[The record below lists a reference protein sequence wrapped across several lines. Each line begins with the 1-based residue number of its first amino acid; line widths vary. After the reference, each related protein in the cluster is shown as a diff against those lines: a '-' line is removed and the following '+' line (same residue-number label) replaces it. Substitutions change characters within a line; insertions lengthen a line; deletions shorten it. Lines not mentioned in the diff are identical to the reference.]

1 MRKSPFLKT
10 VLIITLA
17 VIFIPMLFIVIWSF
31 TARWPWP
38 SLIPA
43 KLTMRTINDLFF
55 TSSKLIKLLGSS
67 FSLAMATAV
76 ISTIIGIMTARAT
89 ELYSIKGKRF
99 IYFGNL
105 LPLLIPGT
113 VFAIGIHIVLI
124 RLGLS
129 DTIAG
134 VLLVHI
140 VAAVPYCMT
149 IMTDLTAAVG
159 DHLEEQAMVL
169 GASPMRAFF
178 AGSMPQLMPG
188 ILSSM
193 SMAFILSYSQYF
205 TTLLIGGGKV
215 KTIALVL
222 VPYIQS
228 GDRALASI
236 YSIVYV
242 ASALMIFF
250 ILEFL
255 MHLSRKRSEA

>member
-1 MRKSPFLKT
+1 MRKSVFLKS
-10 VLIITLA
+10 VLVFTLIAII
-17 VIFIPMLFIVIWSF
+17 VPMLLIALWSF

-38 SLIPA
+38 SLVPT
-43 KLTMRTINDLFF
+43 KLSMRTINDALFA
-55 TSSKLIKLLGSS
+55 SNKLIKLLWSS
-67 FSLAMATAV
+67 FILAMATAL
-76 ISTIIGIMTARAT
+76 ISTLIGLMTARAT
-89 ELYSIKGKRF
+89 ELYSIRGKKL
-99 IYFGNL
+99 IYFGSL

-113 VFAIGIHIVLI
+113 VFTIGIHIALI
-124 RLGLS
+124 RIGLS
-129 DTIAG
+129 DTVAG

-140 VAAVPYCMT
+140 VSAVPYCIT

-169 GASPMRAFF
+169 GAPPLTAFF
-178 AGSMPQLMPG
+178 SVSLPQLMPG

-215 KTIALVL
+215 KTLALVL

-228 GDRALASI
+228 GDRALASV

-242 ASALMIFF
+242 GSALLIFF
-250 ILEFL
+250 ILEYL